1 MYLDLNRNLTDAQIA
16 LREETHRFAEQVLRP
31 AAFQLD
37 KMTPEA
43 VIADGSPLWDALKQA
58 YRQGYHIRGFPEA
71 LGGAGLSGLDG
82 IVVTEEI
89 AWGSADFAAALGVS
103 TIPFGFVLGTG
114 DPELIREFV
123 VPFTR
128 DQEARYVGC
137 WAVTEPQH
145 GSDSLL
151 FSTEHFRDPNIAL
164 ETTARLDGDE
174 WVLNGQK
181 SAWVS
186 NGTIA
191 THALM
196 NVSIDASRGMAGGGF
211 CIIPLDRPGV
221 SRGAPLNKMGQRALN
236 QGQIFLDN
244 VRIPRKYMLV
254 GPEACTQAVEG
265 LLTGANAGMG
275 TIFAA
280 VARAAFEEA
289 LSYAKQRVQ
298 GGRPIAEHQLV
309 QHRLFEMFMKVQAA
323 TALSRAASAYNR
335 GGQPAA
341 QMSMASKVFCT
352 QASYEVA
359 SDAVQVHGGLG
370 LCKELLI
377 EKLFRD
383 ARASMI
389 EDGNNEVLGLAAARR
404 LIDG

>member
-16 LREETHRFAEQVLRP
+16 LREQTHQFAAEVLRP

-37 KMTPEA
+37 KLEPEA
-43 VIADGSPLWDALKQA
+43 VIAVGSPLWDTLRQA

-71 LGGAGLSGLDG
+71 LGGAGLSGLDSLL
-82 IVVTEEI
+82 VTEEI

-103 TIPFGFVLGTG
+103 TIPFGFVLGSG

-123 VPFTR
+123 VPFVQ
-128 DQEARYVGC
+128 DQEARLIGC
-137 WAVTEPQH
+137 WAVTEPNH

-151 FSTEHFRDPNIAL
+151 FSTEHFHDPNITLDA
-164 ETTARLDGDE
+164 TARLDGDE

-196 NVSIDASRGMAGGGF
+196 NVGIDASRGMAGGGF
-211 CIIPLDRPGV
+211 CIIPLGLPGV
-221 SRGAPLNKMGQRALN
+221 SRGKPLNKLGQRALN

-254 GPEACTQAVEG
+254 GPDGCAEAVEG

-289 LSYAKQRVQ
+289 LAYAKQRVQ

-323 TALSRAASAYNR
+323 IALSRQAAAYNR
-335 GGQPAA
+335 GGPPAA
-341 QMSMASKVFCT
+341 QISMASKVFCT
-352 QASYEVA
+352 QVSYEVS
-359 SDAVQVHGGLG
+359 SDAVQIHGGMG
-370 LCKELLI
+370 LCKELLV

-404 LIDG
+404 IIGG

>member
-1 MYLDLNRNLTDAQIA
+1 MYLDLNRNLTESQIA
-16 LREETHRFAEQVLRP
+16 LREQTHRFAEEVLRP

-37 KMTPEA
+37 KMHPEA
-43 VIADGSPLWDALKQA
+43 VIAGGSPLWSTLKEA
-58 YRQGYHIRGFPEA
+58 YRQGYHARGFPEA
-71 LGGAGLSGLDG
+71 LGGTGLSGFDST
-82 IVVTEEI
+82 VVTEEI
-89 AWGSADFAAALGVS
+89 AWGSCDFAAALGVS
-103 TIPFGFVLGTG
+103 TIPFGFLLGTG

-123 VPFTR
+123 VPFAQDR
-128 DQEARYVGC
+128 DARIIGC
-137 WAVTEPQH
+137 WAITEPNR

-151 FSTEHFRDPNIAL
+151 FSTQHFRDPAINL
-164 ETTARLDGDE
+164 EATARLDGDE

-211 CIIPLDRPGV
+211 CFIPLDRPGV
-221 SRGAPLNKMGQRALN
+221 TRGKPLDKLGQRALN
-236 QGQIFLDN
+236 QGQIFLED
-244 VRIPRKYMLV
+244 VRIPRRYMLV
-254 GPEACTQAVEG
+254 GPEGYAEAVGG

-275 TIFAA
+275 TIFSA

-289 LSYAKQRVQ
+289 LAYAKQRVQ
-298 GGRPIAEHQLV
+298 GGVPIAEHQLV
-309 QHRLFEMFMKVQAA
+309 QQSLFQMFTKVQAA
-323 TALSRAASAYNR
+323 TGLSRAASAYNR
-335 GGQPAA
+335 GGTPAA

-352 QASYEVA
+352 QACHEVA
-359 SDAVQVHGGLG
+359 SAAVQIHGGLG
-370 LCKELLI
+370 LCKDLLV
-377 EKLFRD
+377 EKLLRD

-389 EDGNNEVLGLAAARR
+389 EDGNNEALGLAAARR

>member
-16 LREETHRFAEQVLRP
+16 LREQTHRFAEEILRP
-31 AAFQLD
+31 AAFRLD
-37 KMTPEA
+37 KMEPDA
-43 VIADGSPLWDALKQA
+43 VIAGGSPLWDTLRQA

-71 LGGAGLSGLDG
+71 LGGAGLSGLDSL
-82 IVVTEEI
+82 VVTEEI

-103 TIPFGFVLGTG
+103 TIPFGFVLGHG
-114 DPELIREFV
+114 DPDLIREFV
-123 VPFTR
+123 VPFTQ
-128 DQEARYVGC
+128 DQEARYIGC
-137 WAVTEPQH
+137 WAVTEPNH

-151 FSTEHFRDPNIAL
+151 FSTEHFHDPNITL
-164 ETTARLDGDE
+164 DTVARGDGDE
-174 WVLNGQK
+174 WVLNGAK

-191 THALM
+191 THALL

-211 CIIPLDRPGV
+211 CIVPLDLPGV
-221 SRGAPLNKMGQRALN
+221 SRGKPLNKMGQRALN
-236 QGQIFLDN
+236 QGQIFFDN

-254 GPEACTQAVEG
+254 EPDRCAQAVEA

-289 LSYAKQRVQ
+289 LAYAKQRVQ

-323 TALSRAASAYNR
+323 TALSRQAAAYNR
-335 GGQPAA
+335 GGAPAA

-359 SDAVQVHGGLG
+359 SDAVQIHGGLG
-370 LCKELLI
+370 LCKELLV

-389 EDGNNEVLGLAAARR
+389 EDGNNEVLALAAARR
-404 LIDG
+404 LIGD

>member
-289 LSYAKQRVQ
+289 LAYAKQRVQ

-335 GGQPAA
+335 GGPPAA

>member
-1 MYLDLNRNLTDAQIA
+1 MYLDLNRNLTEAQIA
-16 LREETHRFAEQVLRP
+16 LREETHRFAEDVLRP

-43 VIADGSPLWDALKQA
+43 VVADGSPLWDVLKQA

-123 VPFTR
+123 VPFAR
-128 DQEARYVGC
+128 DQEARYIGC
-137 WAVTEPQH
+137 WAVTEPHH

-151 FSTEHFRDPNIAL
+151 FSTEHFRDPNITL
-164 ETTARLDGDE
+164 DTTARLDGDE

-196 NVSIDASRGMAGGGF
+196 NVSIDASQGMAGGGF

-236 QGQIFLDN
+236 QGQIFLDD

-254 GPEACTQAVEG
+254 GPEACTQAVDG

-289 LSYAKQRVQ
+289 LAYAKQRVQ

-335 GGQPAA
+335 GGPPAA

-359 SDAVQVHGGLG
+359 SDAVQIHGGLG
-370 LCKELLI
+370 LCKELLV

>member
-335 GGQPAA
+335 GGPPAA

>member
-1 MYLDLNRNLTDAQIA
+1 
-16 LREETHRFAEQVLRP
+16 
-31 AAFQLD
+31 
-37 KMTPEA
+37 
-43 VIADGSPLWDALKQA
+43 
-58 YRQGYHIRGFPEA
+58 
-71 LGGAGLSGLDG
+71 
-82 IVVTEEI
+82 
-89 AWGSADFAAALGVS
+89 
-103 TIPFGFVLGTG
+103 VLGTG
-114 DPELIREFV
+114 DAELIREFV
-123 VPFTR
+123 VPFAK
-128 DQEARYVGC
+128 DQEARYIGC
-137 WAVTEPQH
+137 WAVTEPNH

-221 SRGAPLNKMGQRALN
+221 SRGKPLDKMGQRALN
-236 QGQIFLDN
+236 QGQIFLED

-254 GPEACTQAVEG
+254 GPERCTQAVDG

-289 LSYAKQRVQ
+289 LAYAKQRVQ

-309 QHRLFEMFMKVQAA
+309 QGQLFKMFMKVQAA

-335 GGQPAA
+335 GGPPAA

-359 SDAVQVHGGLG
+359 SDAVQIHGGLG
-370 LCKELLI
+370 LCKELLV
-377 EKLFRD
+377 EKLLRD

-404 LIDG
+404 LIDE